1 MTRPDTLMGVID
13 AKLLRENPDV
23 VRASLTKRGES
34 TDLVDQILVAD
45 SERRS
50 SISTFEALRAEQK
63 TLGKQV
69 AQAKG
74 DERTAL
80 LERTKALAAEVKTTD
95 AAANDAERRFNELA
109 GALPNLVS
117 DEAPVGGEADF
128 RVVEEIG
135 KPRDFAAEGF
145 EPRDHLE
152 LGELLGAIDMERG
165 AKVSGARFYFLKGA
179 GMLLQLGMLQLA
191 IQQAVENGF

>member
-1 MTRPDTLMGVID
+1 MSVDRPSRPSSRCGPS
-13 AKLLRENPDV
+13 R
-23 VRASLTKRGES
+23 RA
-34 TDLVDQILVAD
+34 
-45 SERRS
+45 
-50 SISTFEALRAEQK
+50 
-63 TLGKQV
+63 LGKQV

-74 DERTAL
+74 DERAAL
-80 LERTKALAAEVKTTD
+80 LERTKALAAEVKTTE
-95 AAANDAERRFNELA
+95 AAANEAERRFDELA

-117 DEAPVGGEADF
+117 DEAPVGGEKDF

-165 AKVSGARFYFLKGA
+165 AKVSGARFYFLKGVGA
-179 GMLLQLGMLQLA
+179 LLQLGMLQLA
-191 IQQAVENGF
+191 DRTRRWRTASPR